1 MSRISNAAFVPG
13 TATDATL
20 LNEKFTDVVTL
31 TTGAINDANVAEEG
45 LDIEQFKYGQL
56 ALSGAIRLC
65 YLDKQS
71 TDVLPGSGTAYP
83 NTATRTVTEI
93 AHGSGTRL
101 STGASG
107 TTLED
112 GDILEVHFSV
122 LIDDVTAID
131 NFDAGLVEVFRLFPC
146 WLVWLQ
152 WDITSNALANW
163 TEPPKQGDFN
173 TNYGAESSGAYTIRG
188 STTSVVGGT
197 GGTSATMPLQHIS
210 IFRGGAAFST
220 TRDQPPSK
228 PGGDDN
234 YHLPPAGQQSMR
246 SYFFKNETG
255 STITIYG
262 FRLVIDG
269 LYYPWRTAGNL
280 NNRLVHLEVDPAGAL
295 GQDITLSECYIAAKI
310 QRGD

>member
-1 MSRISNAAFVPG
+1 MRVQNASFVPG
-13 TATDATL
+13 TASTAAL
-20 LNEKFTDVVTL
+20 LNEKFTDIVTL
-31 TTGAINDANVAEEG
+31 TTGAIDDANVAEEG
-45 LDIEQFKYGQL
+45 LDIEQFKYSQI
-56 ALSGAIRLC
+56 ATSGAIRLR

-101 STGASG
+101 VTGATG

-112 GDILEVHFSV
+112 GDVLEVHFST
-122 LIDDVTAID
+122 LIDGVTAIE
-131 NFDAGLVEVFRLFPC
+131 NFAAGLNEVFRLFPC

-163 TEPPKQGDFN
+163 TEPPKQGNFN
-173 TNYGAESSGAYTIRG
+173 TDYGAESSGAYTIRG
-188 STTSVVGGT
+188 STVAVVSGT

-210 IFRGGAAFST
+210 IFRGDSAFSN
-220 TRDQPPSK
+220 TRAQPGSK

-234 YHLPPAGQQSMR
+234 YHLPPTGQQSMR

-269 LYYPWRTAGNL
+269 LYYPWRTAANL
-280 NNRLVHLEVDPAGAL
+280 NNRLVHLETDPAGAL
-295 GQDITLSECYIAAKI
+295 GQNITLSECYIAAKI